1 MKSKWKVLAV
11 VAVVAVLLA
20 AIGSGMAYFTTYA
33 STQGQQPV
41 NLGTEIEESITDW
54 TKHVVIRSNP
64 FSIPVYVRARA
75 FTDGRFTLTYPQTA
89 GWTANSDGYFY
100 YDEILYASESTS
112 ELQVHIKL
120 GDREINSITNKE
132 ELKNLGFNVV
142 VVYECTRATD
152 DNGNVIQ
159 PNWDQ
164 LIDLSGGE
172 Q

>member
-1 MKSKWKVLAV
+1 
-11 VAVVAVLLA
+11 
-20 AIGSGMAYFTTYA
+20 
-33 STQGQQPV
+33 
-41 NLGTEIEESITDW
+41 
-54 TKHVVIRSNP
+54 
-64 FSIPVYVRARA
+64 
-75 FTDGRFTLTYPQTA
+75 LTYPQTA

-112 ELQVHIKL
+112 ELQVHIKM
-120 GDREINSITNKE
+120 GDKEIKDLTKE
-132 ELKNLGFNVV
+132 ELKNLDFNVV

-152 DNGNVIQ
+152 DNGNIIQ

>member
-89 GWTANSDGYFY
+89 CCF
-100 YDEILYASESTS
+100 
-112 ELQVHIKL
+112 
-120 GDREINSITNKE
+120 
-132 ELKNLGFNVV
+132 
-142 VVYECTRATD
+142 
-152 DNGNVIQ
+152 
-159 PNWDQ
+159 
-164 LIDLSGGE
+164 SGIHSSSPY
-172 Q
+172 